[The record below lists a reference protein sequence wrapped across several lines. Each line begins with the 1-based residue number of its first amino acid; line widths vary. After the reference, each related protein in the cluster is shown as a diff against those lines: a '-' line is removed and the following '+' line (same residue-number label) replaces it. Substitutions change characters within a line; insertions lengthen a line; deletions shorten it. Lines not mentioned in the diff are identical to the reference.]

1 MYAVRCSGQ
10 RQGFCVEGRR
20 WAFAYWTLVPEV
32 SEAVRRERM
41 LTVLEV
47 AGADDPRLSPFP
59 VVEGV
64 KVFSQEDRAAAID
77 SRLAQLEAL
86 TAAQADEIAVLK
98 GQIGGQAAPATAK
111 KAGG

>member
-10 RQGFCVEGRR
+10 KQGFCVEGRR
-20 WAFAYWTLVPEV
+20 WAFAYWTLVPDV
-32 SEAVRRERM
+32 SEAVRHERM

-47 AGADDPRLSPFP
+47 AGVDDPRLSPFP

-64 KVFSQEDRAAAID
+64 KVFSQEDRAAAMD
-77 SRLAQLEAL
+77 ARLAQLEAL
-86 TAAQADEIAVLK
+86 TAEQAAEIATLK
-98 GQIGGQAAPATAK
+98 SLAAAQPATVTVK